1 VFKKICGH
9 FTIALQR
16 EPNDRF
22 RQFLSF
28 KTSACAP
35 AVGDVPPD
43 FLRLFLLVRY
53 FTACTCG
60 GAATVARL
68 ARLRKRAQMSGILTN
83 RCKIMADSDKKFLA
97 TMPKLKS
104 RHVEILL
111 EEVIGC
117 RWTISV
123 LGAVAKGVLRPG
135 ALERHI
141 EGISAKV
148 LADRLRHFTR
158 AGIFERVQFP
168 EIPPRVEY
176 RLTDFGKK
184 FMRLLKEVEKLQA
197 ELNDTKVK
205 AQSGNT

>member
-1 VFKKICGH
+1 M
-9 FTIALQR
+9 TQ
-16 EPNDRF
+16 
-22 RQFLSF
+22 
-28 KTSACAP
+28 
-35 AVGDVPPD
+35 
-43 FLRLFLLVRY
+43 
-53 FTACTCG
+53 
-60 GAATVARL
+60 
-68 ARLRKRAQMSGILTN
+68 
-83 RCKIMADSDKKFLA
+83 SDKKFLM
-97 TMPKLKS
+97 TMPKLRS

-123 LGAVAKGVLRPG
+123 LGAVARGVSRPG

-158 AGIFERVQFP
+158 AGIFERVAFP

-176 RLTDFGKK
+176 RLTDFGRK

-197 ELNDTKVK
+197 ELNDAKEKSSDSLRNEVIVRT
-205 AQSGNT
+205 